1 PRQTESGTRSR
12 RRMGRNSR
20 HHNRPGRRG
29 GAASR
34 RRTGDARGRHPRRG
48 TRAPRR
54 PSHLSRLRFRGENRE
69 RVARPPQSEARRRQL
84 MAFLDDVVD
93 MITAQISHIGLSKDG
108 ETEYSGGNYAAQP
121 VTYDPS
127 SDGAA
132 DIARSEEFEGVPND
146 GPITHLIWKRSTENW
161 VFRPVDTPRSFNSDG
176 RLDVTSAEVTAAFP
190 EE

>member
-84 MAFLDDVVD
+84 MAFIDDVVD
-93 MITAQISHIGLSKDG
+93 LITAEISHIGLSKDG
-108 ETEYSGGNYAAQP
+108 VTEYSGGEYTHLVPSYAAA
-121 VTYDPS
+121 
-127 SDGAA
+127 SDGVA
-132 DIARSEEFEGVPND
+132 DLSATLEFEGVAND
-146 GPITHLIWKRSTENW
+146 GPITH
-161 VFRPVDTPRSFNSDG
+161 
-176 RLDVTSAEVTAAFP
+176 
-190 EE
+190 

>member
-1 PRQTESGTRSR
+1 
-12 RRMGRNSR
+12 
-20 HHNRPGRRG
+20 
-29 GAASR
+29 
-34 RRTGDARGRHPRRG
+34 
-48 TRAPRR
+48 
-54 PSHLSRLRFRGENRE
+54 
-69 RVARPPQSEARRRQL
+69 

-93 MITAQISHIGLSKDG
+93 LITAQVSHIGLSKDG

-132 DIARSEEFEGVPND
+132 DIAETLEFEGVPND
-146 GPITHLIWKRSTENW
+146 GPITHLIWKRESENW

-176 RLDVTSAEVTAAFP
+176 RLNVTSAEVTASFP

>member
-1 PRQTESGTRSR
+1 
-12 RRMGRNSR
+12 
-20 HHNRPGRRG
+20 
-29 GAASR
+29 
-34 RRTGDARGRHPRRG
+34 
-48 TRAPRR
+48 
-54 PSHLSRLRFRGENRE
+54 
-69 RVARPPQSEARRRQL
+69 

-93 MITAQISHIGLSKDG
+93 LITAQISHIGLSKDG

-132 DIARSEEFEGVPND
+132 DIAETLEFEGVPND
-146 GPITHLIWKRSTENW
+146 GPITHLIWKRGSEAW

-176 RLDVTSAEVTAAFP
+176 RLDVTSAEVTASFP